1 MSNLFRRSTFFM
13 WKIPPKL
20 LRALRAAG
28 SVINDSERDAS
39 YNREETP

>member
-13 WKIPPKL
+13 WKILPSSCCEHYEPL
-20 LRALRAAG
+20 VV
-28 SVINDSERDAS
+28 SSTTVRDVS